1 MQGLGVQSTP
11 FNVIYSYMKKANIA
25 SAATAMAN
33 GMRRVDEFTDAEN
46 EATVVY
52 AIKRDEWAQLEQQ
65 SSEKKK

>member
-1 MQGLGVQSTP
+1 
-11 FNVIYSYMKKANIA
+11 MKKANIA
-25 SAATAMAN
+25 SSATAMAN